1 MPVQTLNPL
10 KYPAFASKPILGLLW
25 FVLALM
31 TIIAGLNASEIFY
44 STSAHQGPIGLDF
57 KLGVIATSFNVLGI
71 LAPLTP
77 YIQRWQIRRM
87 REEHKRRGVAL
98 RVRPTYCAALIAG
111 TLLMV
116 ASRAITLFLGY
127 L

>member
-1 MPVQTLNPL
+1 MPVQTLNPW

-57 KLGVIATSFNVLGI
+57 KLGGYCDVVQRAGDLGPADPLHPT
-71 LAPLTP
+71 LANSSD
-77 YIQRWQIRRM
+77 
-87 REEHKRRGVAL
+87 A
-98 RVRPTYCAALIAG
+98 
-111 TLLMV
+111 
-116 ASRAITLFLGY
+116 
-127 L
+127 

>member
-1 MPVQTLNPL
+1 MPVQTLNPW

-71 LAPLTP
+71 LAPLPP

-98 RVRPTYCAALIAG
+98 HVRPTYCAALIAG